1 MSQRPAPDATDYGQA
16 VALHQAGRHAEAE
29 RLYRSV
35 LKRAPLHADALHLLG
50 LSLCQ
55 SGRYTEALTYL
66 NRALL
71 QRPGWVEV
79 LINRGN
85 ALQELG
91 QPVRALADFDA
102 ALALQPDHPEALG
115 NRGVTFYA
123 LGRLEEALAD
133 YDRALAQRP
142 AYPEALHNRGNA
154 LRALN
159 RNVEA
164 IECFEA
170 ALALQPDDAE
180 ARLHLAMS
188 RLLEGDYAA
197 AWPDYQWRWKT
208 RQYAPQRRIFPQPE
222 WLGHRA
228 LAGRTILVHAEQGYG
243 DTLQFCRY
251 CASLRD
257 LGATVVLEVQLA
269 LTRLLQGQEGT
280 SRVLA
285 RGESLPDF
293 DFHSPLLSLP
303 GALNTT
309 LATIPARLPYLAADP
324 ALMAAWAESLGPRQG
339 LRVGLVWSGNPG
351 HLNDPNRSASL
362 ADYDPLLALPCSF
375 VSLHKAL
382 RKADHATLR
391 SRPQLRHFGERLGDF
406 ADTAAVVAQL
416 DLVITVDTA
425 VAHLAGALGKPT
437 WVLLP
442 YAPDWRWL
450 LERRDSPWYPGM
462 RLFRQAAAGDWG
474 GVVTEAARE
483 LRSLAAANDRAP

>member
-1 MSQRPAPDATDYGQA
+1 MSKRQAPDAVADYAQA
-16 VALHQAGRHAEAE
+16 VALHHAGQHAEAQ
-29 RLYRSV
+29 RLYRAI
-35 LKRAPLHADALHLLG
+35 LKRAPVHADALHLLG

-55 SGRYTEALTYL
+55 TGRYTEALPFL

-71 QRPGWVEV
+71 QRPDWMEA

-85 ALQELG
+85 ALQELD
-91 QPVRALADFDA
+91 QPTRALTDFDA
-102 ALALQPDHPEALG
+102 ALALQPNHPEALG

-142 AYPEALHNRGNA
+142 AYPEALHNRGNV
-154 LRALN
+154 LRAMN
-159 RNVEA
+159 RNDEA
-164 IECFEA
+164 IQCFQA

-208 RQYAPQRRIFPQPE
+208 RQYAPHRRPFVQPE

-228 LAGRTILVHAEQGYG
+228 LTGQTILIHAEQGFG

-251 CASLRD
+251 VAPLRD
-257 LGATVVLEVQLA
+257 LGATVVLEVQPA
-269 LTRLLQGQEGT
+269 LRRLLQGLEGT

-285 RGESLPDF
+285 RGEPLSDF
-293 DFHSPLLSLP
+293 DCHCPLLGLP

-309 LATIPARLPYLAADP
+309 LATIPARVPYLSADP
-324 ALMAAWAESLGPRQG
+324 ALTAEWAGRLGSRESM
-339 LRVGLVWSGNPG
+339 RVGLVWSGNPT
-351 HLNDPNRSASL
+351 HLNDRNRSAPL
-362 ADYDPLLALPCSF
+362 ADYAELLALPCNF
-375 VSLHKAL
+375 VSLQKVLRKSDQEAL
-382 RKADHATLR
+382 RAWRQVL
-391 SRPQLRHFGERLGDF
+391 HFGERLADF

-462 RLFRQAAAGDWG
+462 RLFRQQAPGEWL
-474 GVVTEAARE
+474 GVMAEVTGK
-483 LRSLAAANDRAP
+483 LRTLMKSPA